1 LWNWPQ
7 FEFCGSDD
15 PDSNLFLV
23 AFTDRRTVEMAEYT
37 CRVHGGRLPVPENA
51 LQNKASTKNSG

>member
-1 LWNWPQ
+1 
-7 FEFCGSDD
+7 
-15 PDSNLFLV
+15 V

-51 LQNKASTKNSG
+51 LQNKASMKNSAETK